1 MIENKH
7 IGKVIVGLMVICV
20 IASLL
25 AVAHVPDAVATSTS
39 SAVTMEYED
48 KLFDTSQI
56 MTVNIIMEPEQWRE
70 LLDNAI
76 QERYYACDVEIN
88 GVLFQN
94 VGIRTKGNT
103 SLSSIAMDDTT
114 DRYSF
119 KLKFDEYVE
128 GQTCFGLD
136 KLVLNN
142 NYADATNRKEAV
154 VYDMFQ
160 FLDVDAS
167 LYNYAKISVNDE
179 YWGTYLALEAIEDS
193 FLLRNYGTQD
203 GNLYKPE
210 TMGMGNEQEFPSP
223 SGGEAER
230 GEPPTPPEGESERE
244 ELPTP
249 RDAETER
256 GEFPSPPDGNLEHG
270 DFPKAPDG
278 EERKEFPQ
286 DFGDGM
292 PGRSNGGA
300 DLNYSDDNLESYE
313 TIWDGEKQKSSDE
326 EKERVVTAIRNINE
340 GTDLEKYLDVD
351 NILKYMAVHEFVV
364 NEDSLSGNMAHNYY
378 LYESDG
384 KLNLLPWD
392 YNLSFGGM
400 SADGQKNDATSMVN
414 DAIDTPFDGTQF
426 FDALLENEEYR
437 EKYYEYLRMLCEE
450 YVQGG
455 KLQELWQRLDEQT
468 DTIIAEDP
476 TAFYSEEEYTSAKEL
491 LYEVI
496 ELRAQSVL
504 GQINGTI
511 PSTES
516 EQKEAKQT
524 LIDATG
530 IDLSIMGEFRG
541 GGR

>member
-230 GEPPTPPEGESERE
+230 GEPPTPPDGESERE
-244 ELPTP
+244 EL
-249 RDAETER
+249 
-256 GEFPSPPDGNLEHG
+256 PSPPDGNLEHG